1 MPGAAPTHMKKTD
14 SMPRGSQPSFVRK
27 LSGVAAAT
35 ALALITTLPA
45 FAGIH
50 EWTASGGNP
59 PRSLRLNIPASL
71 ENGVI
76 RGILI
81 HGNGVPD
88 PNNWASG
95 DDRHYATDPEL
106 VAFAES
112 IGFAVLATGNWGKFD
127 INQTT
132 GVSADFVTFNNR
144 LAAFATES
152 GHPELVHAP
161 WICEGFSN
169 GGQMAYGLNVL
180 APSKVIAFAANK
192 GGYYNDDTPDA
203 AARATPGLLIAG
215 ENDSTSRRNKLSSIF
230 NTNRALGAKW
240 AWVEEENTSHQINN
254 SYKLIR
260 PFLAEC
266 VRLRYPESVGLPT
279 SGPVT
284 LLTLTEESGWLV
296 DQDTWNSG
304 VTQIYA
310 YGSQSGSSLD
320 YGWVPNERL
329 ARLYRAFSTYN
340 KSAGAVGGSSIVVT
354 TALPASLAFTVNMSG
369 QTWTSMEI
377 FEGATSIA
385 TATSPGNVS
394 INHSALTGGYH
405 VFHGEIT
412 KPGGAKSSTLLHP
425 VFVVGPL
432 APPPEPPLHALVD
445 FGPSG
450 TTTTGGDDPANTWNN
465 FTSNTTNA
473 SLGLVDTAGAATG
486 ITLTLT
492 NNFTGTASNG
502 STSPTAYVTDA
513 VRDTHYFD
521 NGKTPQL
528 KLSGLDPAKLYNLSF
543 LGSRMASDGKV
554 RSTLFTTH
562 GYATLSTVNNATDN
576 TGTVST
582 ISNLLP
588 TAAGEIVIDLDDDVS
603 NDTTTKVG
611 YLGVLEITTSP
622 NP

>member
-1 MPGAAPTHMKKTD
+1 MKNPTTV
-14 SMPRGSQPSFVRK
+14 PRGLRPPFLQK
-27 LSGVAAAT
+27 LSGLAVAAT
-35 ALALITTLPA
+35 CALMVTVPA

-81 HGNGVPD
+81 HGNGVPNPD
-88 PNNWASG
+88 NWASG
-95 DDRHYATDPEL
+95 DDKHYATDAEL

-132 GVSADFVTFNNR
+132 GISSDFVTFNNR

-192 GGYYNDDTPDA
+192 GGYYNDETPDA

-215 ENDSTSRRNKLSSIF
+215 ETDSDSRRNKLRDIF
-230 NTNRALGAKW
+230 DDNRALGAKW
-240 AWVEEENTSHQINN
+240 AWVEEENTGHQANN

-284 LLTLTEESGWLV
+284 LLPLAEADGWLV
-296 DQDTWNSG
+296 DHDTWNSG
-304 VTQIYA
+304 LTQIHA
-310 YGSQSGSSLD
+310 YGLQSGSSLD

-329 ARLYRAFSTYN
+329 ARLYQAFSAYN
-340 KSAGAVGGSSIVVT
+340 KSAGAVSGSPIVVD
-354 TALPASLAFTVNMSG
+354 AGLPVNLAFNVNMAG

-377 FEGATSIA
+377 FEGATSITTVSSPASPAIIPVA
-385 TATSPGNVS
+385 TA
-394 INHSALTGGYH
+394 GGYH
-405 VFHGEIT
+405 VFHGVIT
-412 KPGGAKSSTLLHP
+412 KAGGAKSSTLLHP

-432 APPPEPPLHALVD
+432 PEPEEPELPLKVLVD

-450 TTTTGGDDPANTWNN
+450 TATTGGDDPANTWNN

-473 SLGLVDTAGAATG
+473 ALALVDSANAATG

-492 NNFTGTASNG
+492 DNFTGTSG
-502 STSPTAYVTDA
+502 TGTTSPTAYVADA
-513 VRDTHYFD
+513 VRDSHYFD

-528 KLSGLDPAKLYNLSF
+528 KLSGLDPAKLYNLKF
-543 LGSRMASDGKV
+543 LGSRMATDGKV
-554 RSTLFTTH
+554 RSTLFSAA
-562 GYATLSTVNNATDN
+562 GFSTLTTVNNATEN

-588 TAAGEIVIDLDDDVS
+588 TAGGEITIDLDDAAS
-603 NDTTTKVG
+603 NDTTSKVG
-611 YLGVLEITTSP
+611 YLSVLEITTTP